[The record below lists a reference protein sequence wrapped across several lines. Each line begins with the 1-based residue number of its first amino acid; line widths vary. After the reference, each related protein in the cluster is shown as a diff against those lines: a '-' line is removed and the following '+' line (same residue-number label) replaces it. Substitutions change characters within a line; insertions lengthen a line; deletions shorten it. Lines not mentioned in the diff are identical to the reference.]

1 MAALGEQ
8 IAGESQQRRIERE
21 DQAYTDLLA
30 QTTELSDAMRS
41 FLAGGKQVGQD
52 GESDGASSTRRI
64 R

>member
-8 IAGESQQRRIERE
+8 IAGESAAMTNERE

-41 FLAGGKQVGQD
+41 FLAGGKKAAK
-52 GESDGASSTRRI
+52 SRRRWASAARGAS
-64 R
+64 